1 MRKITLSLTSTPNGV
16 PLESVQ
22 EAVGYLSTWNMK
34 YPEVEIFQEVGHS
47 KNLMAVYRNGNSEY
61 VIAAIWRSELERY
74 TYHS

>member
-1 MRKITLSLTSTPNGV
+1 MRKIALNLTHLPGDV
-16 PLESVQ
+16 PSECINK
-22 EAVGYLSTWNMK
+22 AIGYLSTWNMK

-74 TYHS
+74 TYH